1 MTKAAG
7 VPTARPQPVP
17 NPCPT
22 PGEQGRKRAK
32 AGDQHCFDK
41 TCLANWH
48 CSRNA
53 SSDGAPKAAGP
64 HALYEEKQWL
74 AMFGPFFGPSLW
86 LTGRQHYTCINS
98 ALRALGPEA
107 MLRTSREKGLCGGLG
122 LDLRLQ
128 GLDLG
133 LITCLDGH

>member
-1 MTKAAG
+1 MS
-7 VPTARPQPVP
+7 RPLVP
-17 NPCPT
+17 NPSPIHAQR
-22 PGEQGRKRAK
+22 PAKQGRKRA
-32 AGDQHCFDK
+32 
-41 TCLANWH
+41 T
-48 CSRNA
+48 SIA
-53 SSDGAPKAAGP
+53 STRHVSPTGIAAETHHPTVLLRLRVP

-98 ALRALGPEA
+98 ALRALGPED
-107 MLRTSREKGLCGGLG
+107 MLRTSREKGLCGLCGGLG